1 MYILVLVLADITPG
15 APRESLGLPLP
26 LLGARAGSCA
36 AGGAAGAGTRAGPAG
51 AGSCAAGG
59 AAGTGAGAGT
69 GSGSARAGAAGAG
82 SGAATSAPAP
92 AGAGPA
98 PGSAASTPRRRVARF
113 RNAFAA
119 FPGARCASAS
129 ISAKA
134 FMRCP
139 GTAAAATT
147 SLIGL
152 PGGDAAA
159 AAATTS
165 LIGLLLESLLD
176 CLLSGVAGPA
186 GPAGAASA
194 TAT

>member
-1 MYILVLVLADITPG
+1 
-15 APRESLGLPLP
+15 
-26 LLGARAGSCA
+26 
-36 AGGAAGAGTRAGPAG
+36 
-51 AGSCAAGG
+51 
-59 AAGTGAGAGT
+59 
-69 GSGSARAGAAGAG
+69 
-82 SGAATSAPAP
+82 
-92 AGAGPA
+92 
-98 PGSAASTPRRRVARF
+98 
-113 RNAFAA
+113 
-119 FPGARCASAS
+119 
-129 ISAKA
+129 
-134 FMRCP
+134 MRCP